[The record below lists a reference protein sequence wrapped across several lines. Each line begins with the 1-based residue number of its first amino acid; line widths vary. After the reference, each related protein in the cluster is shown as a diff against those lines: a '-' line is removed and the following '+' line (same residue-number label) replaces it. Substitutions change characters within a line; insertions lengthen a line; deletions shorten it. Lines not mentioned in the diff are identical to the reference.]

1 MIEVDEIVEID
12 GLAAGGDGVGRL
24 ADGRVVFV
32 RLTAPG
38 DRVRIRE
45 AEAGTSFLR
54 ATSFEL
60 IAAGEARREPTCEVF
75 GRCGGCAWQHVE
87 RDSQLEARRRIL
99 HDAVQRIARLDAI
112 PEIEVIASPQEF
124 GYRGR
129 TRVVVRGRSVG
140 FRRFRAHA
148 IEPIEHCPVLRP
160 EVDAALGQLAA
171 RVRAA
176 PSTGESKSE
185 HEYELI
191 SASDGSVRC
200 TALAPGADT
209 ADSSTSTSTSTD
221 TKIALAVAGHRVM
234 VSPGG
239 FAQANPS
246 LFAAMFEAVASA
258 LAVERSHTLVE
269 LYAGSGFFTLGL
281 AGRFDRVVAV
291 EADAVAC
298 RDLADSLESSATHNV
313 EVRCVRVEDSLE
325 VFAKQRPGAVLLDPP
340 RAGLA
345 RGAAAAL
352 ARLRAQRIAYLSC
365 DPATL
370 ARDLA
375 VLCGEEGGYELRA
388 LTAFDVFPQTPH
400 VEALAVL
407 ELVTT
412 T

>member
-1 MIEVDEIVEID
+1 MDETVEVAT
-12 GLAAGGDGVGRL
+12 LAAGGDGVGRL

-32 RLTAPG
+32 RLAAPG

-60 IAAGEARREPTCEVF
+60 IEPGEVRREPGCEVF
-75 GRCGGCAWQHVE
+75 GRCGGCAWQHVQ
-87 RDSQLEARRRIL
+87 RDAQLEARRGIL
-99 HDAVQRIARLDAI
+99 HDAIRRIAKLETI
-112 PEIEVIASPQEF
+112 PKIEMVVSPHEY

-129 TRVVVRGRSVG
+129 TRVVARGRAVG

-148 IEPIEHCPVLRP
+148 IEPVEHCPVLRP
-160 EVDAALGQLAA
+160 EVDAALAELAA

-176 PSTGESKSE
+176 PHADDPTGER
-185 HEYELI
+185 EYELI

-200 TALAPGADT
+200 TSLEAAAEPAE
-209 ADSSTSTSTSTD
+209 ASTSD
-221 TKIALAVAGHRVM
+221 ETKVALDVAGHRVLL
-234 VSPGG
+234 SPGG

-246 LFAAMFEAVASA
+246 LFDAMFEAVSSA
-258 LAVERSHTLVE
+258 LMGEDAEHLVE

-281 AGRFDRVVAV
+281 AQHFDRVVAA
-291 EADAVAC
+291 EADASAC
-298 RDLADSLESSATHNV
+298 RDLESNLAASAIHNV
-313 EVRCVRVEDSLE
+313 EVRCARVEDSLDA
-325 VFAKQRPGAVLLDPP
+325 FANQRADAVLLDPP

-345 RGAAAAL
+345 RGAAARLAAL
-352 ARLRAQRIAYLSC
+352 GARRIAYMSC

-375 VLCGEEGGYELRA
+375 VLCGEEGGYELRT

-407 ELVTT
+407 ESTKPA
-412 T
+412 